1 MKLSVVALDKKMD
14 TNSNMS
20 NSSSDIEREEVMVWD
35 QRVEMLLEEYLT
47 ECELNIEFNKNRATC
62 RKYTYILFGAST
74 ITFPLVLSILQP
86 SMSQTL
92 NQCLLIGSGVLN
104 GLSSF
109 LNPARHMEIYLSSM
123 NKFIEL
129 KTDLKLELTKHKK
142 DRQNPSEYLKGIS
155 ERFINYQQSTPF
167 F

>member
-1 MKLSVVALDKKMD
+1 MD

-20 NSSSDIEREEVMVWD
+20 NSSSDIEREEAMHWD
-35 QRVEMLLEEYLT
+35 TRVEMLLEEYLT

-62 RKYTYILFGAST
+62 RKYTYILFGVTT
-74 ITFPLVLSILQP
+74 IAFPLVLSILQP
-86 SMSQTL
+86 NMSQTL
-92 NQCLLIGSGVLN
+92 NQCLLVGSGILN

-109 LNPARHMEIYLSSM
+109 LNPSRHMEIYLSSM